1 MNALAQPAPPA
12 TPGPPTTSAAAP
24 GPSVALLRT
33 LVLCDLVDSTALV
46 ERLGDQRGAELLR
59 KHDRLARALIS
70 AHGGREIDKTDGFLL
85 MFERP
90 VQAVGF
96 ALAYLRTLR
105 ELNLQEGT
113 ALAVRVGIHVGDIL
127 SWDNTP
133 DDIAKGAKPIEVE
146 GLVKPITSRLMQL
159 ALPDQILLSGVAHA
173 LAHRAQGEL
182 GAQLE
187 QVRWR
192 THGRYRFKGIP
203 DPIPVFEVGE
213 EGTAP
218 LKAPPW
224 SGKAHREVPFWR
236 RPATLGIELA
246 VLFLL
251 LAVPAWYLLKPEPAI
266 AFAQRDWVVVGD
278 LKNLTGE
285 TAFDDSLETAFRIG
299 LEQSRHV
306 NVLSDLKTRE
316 TIKRMQ
322 RDPDSTEVDRTVGSE
337 IAIRDGARAL
347 ILPTIAEIGG
357 RVRITAEVVDPHTQ
371 TTVYS
376 ESADGVGEASVLPS
390 LDQVNQKLRVRLGEA
405 LATVSKEALPL
416 EKVTTGKLDALRA
429 YTMAEDAY
437 QARKYGDALSL
448 HRQALKV
455 DGDFALARI
464 GLARTLLAVDDRPGA
479 LAELRIASK
488 LRDRLTSRDQ
498 LYVDAW
504 EASLAGPQ
512 RASLEKWKLLATLYP
527 DYSTAGALYA
537 YFSWMYANRYD
548 DAIVQLA
555 EHAASPQNERV
566 SATELMLGMLHLGNE
581 RYAEAERHFAIARN
595 AGFSWHIDYLLVD
608 AARRDFAKVDA
619 SLAQSSATGAAGIDA
634 DTHLAEAAIAFDR
647 GDWTRAWRVLDRA
660 AATERNASPLRAGEF
675 TGIEL
680 GLRTLVSKPESRVAD
695 VRERAKQLSAALGKA
710 EEADRPSIAVQLLF
724 VAYLAVREG
733 DATLAHDEATR
744 ISKAFGSSDYPAL
757 GKLANVVSAE
767 VARAEGRATDAVR
780 QIESMLDGSEPYLAH
795 VALMDAHAAA
805 GNSRAALEQA
815 NWLAT
820 HRGRAYAEFSAP
832 ITIPFNVA
840 QSNLAL
846 LRAAE
851 LQRALGEDEGAALL
865 RFEKN
870 WPDAKADPTLGA
882 RIRALRTKS

>member
-1 MNALAQPAPPA
+1 MNALAQPVKAA
-12 TPGPPTTSAAAP
+12 TPGPGAP
-24 GPSVALLRT
+24 LLRT

-46 ERLGDQRGAELLR
+46 QRLGDRRGAELLR

-105 ELNLQEGT
+105 ELNMQEGA
-113 ALAVRVGIHVGDIL
+113 ALEVRVGIHVGDIL
-127 SWDNTP
+127 SWDNSP
-133 DDIAKGAKPIEVE
+133 DDVAKGAKPTEVE

-159 ALPDQILLSGVAHA
+159 ALPNQILLSGVAHA

-203 DPIPVFEVGE
+203 DPIPIFEVGE

-246 VLFLL
+246 VLFML

-322 RDPDSTEVDRTVGSE
+322 RDPNSTEVDRTVGSE

-405 LATVSKEALPL
+405 LATVSKESMPL
-416 EKVTTGKLDALRA
+416 EKVTTTNLDALRA
-429 YTMAEDAY
+429 YSRGSAREDA
-437 QARKYGDALSL
+437 DADAE
-448 HRQALKV
+448 ALALYNEAIRIDPK
-455 DGDFALARI
+455 FALAHVAIARI
-464 GLARTLLAVDDRPGA
+464 HYGA
-479 LAELRIASK
+479 GENPAALEQLDIAKAMKGS
-488 LRDRLTSRDQ
+488 LSVRDA

-504 EASLAGPQ
+504 HATLAEPAKAPDQWRLLASMYPDFPPATGVHAYVMWQQYNRYPEAIEI
-512 RASLEKWKLLATLYP
+512 LEKSLSNKNANQTLSRYLL
-527 DYSTAGALYA
+527 GALY
-537 YFSWMYANRYD
+537 
-548 DAIVQLA
+548 
-555 EHAASPQNERV
+555 
-566 SATELMLGMLHLGNE
+566 LGAE
-581 RYAEAERHFAIARN
+581 RYAEALKQF
-595 AGFSWHIDYLLVD
+595 D
-608 AARRDFAKVDA
+608 A
-619 SLAQSSATGAAGIDA
+619 
-634 DTHLAEAAIAFDR
+634 AEAAGMGSTQFHASAF
-647 GDWTRAWRVLDRA
+647 A
-660 AATERNASPLRAGEF
+660 AQRRF
-675 TGIEL
+675 
-680 GLRTLVSKPESRVAD
+680 
-695 VRERAKQLSAALGKA
+695 
-710 EEADRPSIAVQLLF
+710 
-724 VAYLAVREG
+724 
-733 DATLAHDEATR
+733 DEA
-744 ISKAFGSSDYPAL
+744 
-757 GKLANVVSAE
+757 
-767 VARAEGRATDAVR
+767 
-780 QIESMLDGSEPYLAH
+780 
-795 VALMDAHAAA
+795 
-805 GNSRAALEQA
+805 RAAL
-815 NWLAT
+815 
-820 HRGRAYAEFSAP
+820 
-832 ITIPFNVA
+832 
-840 QSNLAL
+840 
-846 LRAAE
+846 
-851 LQRALGEDEGAALL
+851 
-865 RFEKN
+865 
-870 WPDAKADPTLGA
+870 A
-882 RIRALRTKS
+882 RDKSG